1 MTKVLYQPEKAWF
14 GDAIPFFHEDTFYV
28 YYLYDER
35 KTAQTAYKTSWHLV
49 TTKDFVHW
57 TEQGEVLPIGG
68 EDCPDLACYTGC
80 VMADKEGGYHLF
92 YTGQNPEN
100 SRYCSDGKAIQY
112 ILHATSKDLLHWKK
126 HYETAFQA
134 SAGQFE
140 IHDWRDPFVFYEKE
154 SDRYVMLL
162 AARKEKES
170 FRRSGCTVVCYS
182 KDLWNW
188 SQGEVFYAPNMYY
201 THECPD
207 LFKEGDWW
215 YLLYSTFTSRFATH
229 YRKSKSLQGPWS
241 MPQDDLL
248 DARGLYAI
256 KTASDGSKRYGFGW
270 VPTHHRNQDME
281 FLEWGGT
288 LAVHE
293 VYQTENGELAE
304 KLPDSLE
311 AAFIEEQPVSIA
323 YLEGETKVCDKV
335 LEFSTEDTAWA
346 VFEEMPQQ
354 GLILARFEPEEKTI
368 EFGIGLQLDAPG
380 DNGYFFRFEPAF
392 SRVVFDLWPRGEI
405 YGEQHRMGG
414 DIPFVPSF
422 ERKVDFTGKW
432 IDIKLLIENDILILY
447 VNNCT
452 AMSVR
457 VCSKREKWGF
467 FVTGGKVKVQNIS
480 LKVIPECKE

>member
-1 MTKVLYQPEKAWF
+1 MTKVLYQPENAWL
-14 GDAIPFFHEDTFYV
+14 GDAIPFFHGDTFYV

-35 KTAQTAYKTSWHLV
+35 KTEQTAYKTSWHLV

-68 EDCPDLACYTGC
+68 GDCPDLACYTGC
-80 VMADKEGGYHLF
+80 VMEDKEGGYHLF

-100 SRYCSDGKAIQY
+100 PRYCSDGKAIQY
-112 ILHATSKDLLHWKK
+112 ILHATSRDLLHWEK

-134 SAGQFE
+134 PAELFE
-140 IHDWRDPFVFYEKE
+140 SHDWRDPFVFYEKE
-154 SDRYVMLL
+154 SRQYVMLL

-170 FRRSGCTVVCYS
+170 FRRSGCTAVCYS
-182 KDLWNW
+182 EDLWNW
-188 SQGEVFYAPNMYY
+188 SRGEILYAPKMYY

-207 LFKEGDWW
+207 LFREGEWW

-229 YRKSKSLQGPWS
+229 YRKSRSLQGPW
-241 MPQDDLL
+241 MIPQNDLL

-256 KTASDGSKRYGFGW
+256 KTASDGKKRYAFGW
-270 VPTHHRNQDME
+270 IPTHHQNRDTE

-293 VYQTENGELAE
+293 VYQTEDGELAE
-304 KLPDSLE
+304 KLPKSLE
-311 AAFIEEQPVSIA
+311 AAFTKEQPVRIA
-323 YLEGETKVCDKV
+323 CLEEGAEIADKV
-335 LEFSTEDTAWA
+335 LEFSVVDTAWA
-346 VFEEMPQQ
+346 VFEKMPRQ
-354 GLILARFEPEEKTI
+354 GLLQASFEPEDKI
-368 EFGIGLQLDAPG
+368 IDFGIGLQLDMPG
-380 DNGYFFRFEPAF
+380 DAGYFFRFEPAM

-422 ERKVDFTGKW
+422 ERKVDFMGKR
-432 IDIKLLIENDILILY
+432 IEIKLLIEADILILY
-447 VNNCT
+447 VNNQT

-457 VCSKREKWGF
+457 VCTQHERWGF
-467 FVTGGKVKVQNIS
+467 FATGGKVKIHDIVLKS
-480 LKVIPECKE
+480 LPEEE